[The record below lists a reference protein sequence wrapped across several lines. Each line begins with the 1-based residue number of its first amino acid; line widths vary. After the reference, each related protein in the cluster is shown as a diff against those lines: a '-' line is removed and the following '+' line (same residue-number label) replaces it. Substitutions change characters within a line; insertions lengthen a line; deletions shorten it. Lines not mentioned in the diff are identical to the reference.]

1 VTVRRE
7 TQAGPPGVTLG
18 AQLGRGGF
26 GAVYAGR
33 HLALDIDVAVKLIDP
48 RSSDAAV
55 HEQALREARLMARL
69 DHPNLLRI
77 HDAGR
82 SGDFLY
88 LVLELMDGGSLE
100 GLRLA
105 PPARLS
111 ELARQLLSGL
121 QALHEARILH
131 RDIKP
136 ANCLAR
142 LRDGRVKLADLGL
155 AVDPSS
161 SHDSRL
167 AGTLPFM
174 APELFEGS
182 GFDARTDLYA
192 LGLTLACFALGAR
205 PYPAGSTGEVM
216 GWIMR
221 GERPRVARERPELPA
236 SLTGTIDRLLSSR
249 PESRPSSAS
258 EALAALTQDVRP
270 EPAAAAEGVEDRIGP
285 WLLGARYS
293 ASNNWHLYA
302 VTHAQT
308 ARPARLA
315 WLQHGGPLTGRSS
328 FILQAATRASRL
340 AHPGVLPVLDWGTR
354 QERAY
359 VVTAPQGRSLGELVA
374 SHGALPEVQALEF
387 AVALADALAYLH
399 EQRLVYQMLE
409 PGTAHVSPDAASA
422 QLAWPVYCV
431 PVGERVLDDHG
442 VAHRVVN
449 PRFAAPETLVGSLSE
464 ARFDTSVD
472 LYGLGEI
479 LFYLLAGRPAFK
491 GENPMEV
498 ILAKGQPP
506 DVRRAAPD
514 LTQPTAL
521 LVNSLL
527 DRSPA
532 RRPASASAVR
542 DELAR
547 IAERLGGSVAHL
559 LRTRAL

>member
-1 VTVRRE
+1 MT
-7 TQAGPPGVTLG
+7 AAPGSAAPPGVSLG
-18 AQLGRGGF
+18 APLGRGGF

-48 RSSDAAV
+48 RGSDAGV
-55 HEQALREARLMARL
+55 HERALREARLMARL

-82 SGDFLY
+82 SGDFIY

-105 PPARLS
+105 PPPRLL
-111 ELARQLLSGL
+111 ELSRQLLSGL

-182 GFDARTDLYA
+182 AFDVRTDLYA

-205 PYPAGSTGEVM
+205 PYPAGATGELM

-221 GERPRVARERPELPA
+221 GERPRVARERPELPVA
-236 SLTGTIDRLLSSR
+236 LAGTIDRLLAPR
-249 PESRPSSAS
+249 PDARPGSAS
-258 EALAALTQDVRP
+258 EALAALAQDDRL
-270 EPAAAAEGVEDRIGP
+270 PAAASEGAVERIGP
-285 WLLGARYS
+285 WLLGPRYS
-293 ASNNWHLYA
+293 VSNNWHLYA
-302 VTHAQT
+302 VTHSQT

-328 FILQAATRASRL
+328 FILQAATRAARL
-340 AHPGVLPVLDWGTR
+340 NHPGILPVLDWGTR
-354 QERAY
+354 EQRAY
-359 VVTAPQGRSLGELVA
+359 VVTAPQGRSLQELVA
-374 SHGALPEVQALEF
+374 SHGALTEVQALEF

-431 PVGERVLDDHG
+431 PAGERVLDDQG
-442 VAHRVVN
+442 IAHRVVN
-449 PRFAAPETLVGSLSE
+449 PRFAAPETLVGSMSE

-472 LYGLGEI
+472 LYGLGEV
-479 LFYLLAGRPAFK
+479 LFYLLAGRPAFT

-498 ILAKGQPP
+498 ILAKGLPP
-506 DVRRAAPD
+506 DVRRSAPD

-532 RRPASASAVR
+532 RRPASAASVR

-547 IAERLGGSVAHL
+547 IAERLGGSVTQL
-559 LRTRAL
+559 LRTRSL